1 MANSYQPIF
10 SGIPSTPSG
19 GQLTNTAPAALTTSD
34 GVTTIGTNSIKIF
47 TSAATYGSYLSSI
60 RFSPYA
66 TTASTAT
73 TATIFRVYLSSVTSG
88 VTTAANTWLIAE
100 VSAASQTA
108 APPTNSTYFIEVPIN
123 RALPP
128 GYTILVTQHA
138 VCAASTGWQ
147 CVPWAGDYVAT
158 P

>member
-1 MANSYQPIF
+1 MANNYQPIY

-19 GQLTNTAPAALTTSD
+19 GQLTNSAPAALTTSD
-34 GVTTIGTNSIKIF
+34 GVTTIGTNSIKVF
-47 TSAATYGSYLSSI
+47 TAAATYGSYLSCI

-66 TTASTAT
+66 TAAATST
-73 TATIFRVYLSSVTSG
+73 TATVFRIYLSSITSG
-88 VTTAANTWLIAE
+88 ATTAANTWLIQE
-100 VSAASQTA
+100 VAVASQSAA
-108 APPTNSTYFIEVPIN
+108 NSTTATQFIEVPIN

-138 VCAASTGWQ
+138 VAGANTGWQ
-147 CVPWAGDYVAT
+147 VVPFAGDYVAT